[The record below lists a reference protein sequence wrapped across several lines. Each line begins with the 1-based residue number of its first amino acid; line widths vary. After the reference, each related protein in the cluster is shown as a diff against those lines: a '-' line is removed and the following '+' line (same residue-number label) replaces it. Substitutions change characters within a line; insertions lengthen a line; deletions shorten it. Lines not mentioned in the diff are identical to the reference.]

1 MENIYLVEIRLARTQ
16 WKIKQ
21 TIVSLAALVGVGDF
35 IEQHPHVTLFGPF
48 TLKEGI
54 APRQLTHHIGRIA
67 ASYDPVRFT
76 IGRGE
81 HREGLH
87 GGVIAFSVAPSAALR
102 DLTRSIAGALSPL
115 SDSYNHWDGQPEKK
129 WFHVTIANRLD
140 KQKAAS
146 IYAMLDAVQVCNS
159 GRLWGRPGFFQ
170 RVRFRVH
177 CLWHGLTGATFRPR
191 LFDEAGLRIT
201 VMCGQEIMAEYD
213 ILSKKWISGDEL
225 RDIRSW
231 QDTLAAYRR
240 WAGFELEPGGSGEL
254 SPGNIFLVADLHLGH
269 ANIIRYCSRPFL
281 MSDVR
286 EMDEVLINNWNYTVS
301 PESRV
306 YFLGDLRYGRNAQP
320 AAEYLRRLNGRIT
333 GIAGNHDTEVPG
345 WEKRAI
351 LTFGGIDFLLVHDPA
366 NAPKDFAGWVIH
378 GHHHNNNLRD
388 YPFISFSERR
398 INVSAEVIGYVPV
411 SLQEIC
417 RVIWEHEGNGKRDPV
432 LLRYPYVPEQP
443 LQPNR

>member
-1 MENIYLVEIRLARTQ
+1 MENIHLVEIRLARTR

-21 TIVSLAALVGVGDF
+21 TIVSLAALFGVGDF
-35 IEQHPHVTLFGPF
+35 MERHPHVTLFGPF
-48 TLKEGI
+48 ALKEGI
-54 APRQLTHHIGRIA
+54 PPEQLVNHIGLIA
-67 ASYDPVRFT
+67 VSYAPVQFT
-76 IGRGE
+76 IGRWE
-81 HREGLH
+81 QREGLH
-87 GGVIAFSVAPSAALR
+87 GSVIAFSVTPSAALKN
-102 DLTRSIAGALSPL
+102 LSRSISDRLSPL

-146 IYAMLDAVQVCNS
+146 IYATLDAVQWGNTS
-159 GRLWGRPGFFQ
+159 GLRVIPHFFLWLVLRLHFLSFGITRMALRP
-170 RVRFRVH
+170 
-177 CLWHGLTGATFRPR
+177 L

-201 VMCGQEIMAEYD
+201 VMCGQEIMGEYD
-213 ILSKKWISGDEL
+213 LISKKWISGDKL
-225 RDIRSW
+225 RDMRSW

-240 WAGFELEPGGSGEL
+240 LAGFELEPGDRGEL
-254 SPGNIFLVADLHLGH
+254 PPGNIFLVADLHLGH

-281 MSDVR
+281 VSDVR
-286 EMDEVLINNWNYTVS
+286 EMDEVLVNNWNYTVS

-306 YFLGDLRYGRNAQP
+306 YFLGDLRYGRNAPP

-345 WEKRAI
+345 WEKRAT
-351 LTFGGIDFLLVHDPA
+351 LSFGGIDFLLVHDPA

-388 YPFISFSERR
+388 YPFISFSERQV
-398 INVSAEVIGYVPV
+398 NVSAEVIGYVPV

-417 RVIWEHEGNGKRDPV
+417 QIIREHEGNGNRDPV